1 MIEGLISLAFYGVGT
16 GGTFGNFFNQL
27 DQMGVFAYLLPFLLI
42 FALVYGI
49 LTKTT
54 ILGNNKGINVV
65 LAIAIGLMALQFNF
79 VSYFFAEIFPRLGV
93 GLAILLVMAILIG
106 AFVDLDNQKWAKW
119 LFFGVGALT
128 VLIIVFQSL
137 GSSFGFGGTWFNLG
151 FGSFGYQL
159 QNALPWILVVGVTG
173 FLIFKIVKSDGGN
186 TGGQRNPSP

>member
-1 MIEGLISLAFYGVGT
+1 MIEGLIALASYSLGT
-16 GGTFGNFFNQL
+16 GGGIGNALFQL
-27 DQMGVFAYLLPFLLI
+27 EQMGVFAYLLPFLLI

-106 AFVDLDNQKWAKW
+106 AFVDLDDQKWAKW
-119 LFFGVGALT
+119 LFFGVGAL
-128 VLIIVFQSL
+128 
-137 GSSFGFGGTWFNLG
+137 
-151 FGSFGYQL
+151 
-159 QNALPWILVVGVTG
+159 
-173 FLIFKIVKSDGGN
+173 
-186 TGGQRNPSP
+186 

>member
-1 MIEGLISLAFYGVGT
+1 MIEGFIGLASYGLGT
-16 GGTFGNFFNQL
+16 GGDIGNALFQL
-27 DQMGVFAYLLPFLLI
+27 EQMGVFAYLLPFLLI

-93 GLAILLVMAILIG
+93 GLAILLVMAVLLG
-106 AFVDLDNQKWAKW
+106 AFVDFDSHSWAKW
-119 LFFGVGALT
+119 IFFGVGALI

-137 GSSFGFGGTWFNLG
+137 GNSFGFGGTWFNFG
-151 FGSFGYQL
+151 FGGIGYWL
-159 QNALPWILVVGVTG
+159 QNALPWILVVGISA
-173 FLIFKIVKSDGGN
+173 FLIYRIVKSDGGGN
-186 TGGQRNPSP
+186 SGGQGKK

>member
-1 MIEGLISLAFYGVGT
+1 MIEGFIGLASYGLGT
-16 GGTFGNFFNQL
+16 GGDIGNALFQL
-27 DQMGVFAYLLPFLLI
+27 EQMGVFAYLLPFLLI

-93 GLAILLVMAILIG
+93 GLAILLVMTVLLG
-106 AFVDLDNQKWAKW
+106 AFVDFDENSWAKRI
-119 LFFGVGALT
+119 FFGVGALT

-151 FGSFGYQL
+151 FGGIGYRL

-173 FLIFKIVKSDGGN
+173 FLIFKIVKSDSGN
-186 TGGQRNPSP
+186 AGAGNKK

>member
-1 MIEGLISLAFYGVGT
+1 MIEGLITLASYSLGT
-16 GGTFGNFFNQL
+16 GGGIGNALFQL
-27 DQMGVFAYLLPFLLI
+27 EQMGVFAYLLPFLLI

-93 GLAILLVMAILIG
+93 GLAILLVMAVLLG
-106 AFVDLDNQKWAKW
+106 AFVNFDEQKWAKW
-119 LFFGVGALT
+119 IFFGVGALT

-151 FGSFGYQL
+151 LGSWGYRL
-159 QNALPWILVVGVTG
+159 QNALPWILVIAVSA
-173 FLIFKIVKSDGGN
+173 FLIYRIVKSGD
-186 TGGQRNPSP
+186 NPPKNPQK